1 MGRRALLLLAGAAS
15 AEAALIACAKDARP
29 PAAAAEPPRPAYAR
43 ALTEQLPTILK
54 DNGIPGAIVLIRSAE
69 KGDWTA
75 TFGVAQVGTNTPPSA
90 DDHVRIGSIT
100 KMMTATV
107 ILQLQQEGKLAIT
120 DTISRHLPGIPNG
133 DDITLHQ
140 LAEMRSGLYSYTSDP
155 AFAATLERHPETV
168 WTPQQLLDIAF
179 THPANFAPG
188 SQYEYNNTNYVLLG
202 LVIEKLTGMSASAA
216 FQSRI
221 FDPLGLRNTA
231 LPAAADSSLAAP
243 HPRGYMWGPNEAFEG
258 PLPDAQLKSAL
269 AGDVLPTD
277 HTDDN
282 PSWAWTAGA
291 VTSRAEDVADFTEAM
306 VSGSLLDD
314 TTRQWRQA
322 NLKPMNASAAGAA
335 ASLGFGTYGFGLERA
350 GPMYGHPGNMVGFS
364 GLAVHDPTARN
375 TVVVLATVYLTPQGD
390 APQNALFKPIFA
402 QLYPELDEQLR
413 GEGPADPS
421 TPARPENTS
430 TAPSGSGKPGG

>member
-1 MGRRALLLLAGAAS
+1 M
-15 AEAALIACAKDARP
+15 
-29 PAAAAEPPRPAYAR
+29 PA
-43 ALTEQLPTILK
+43 ILK
-54 DNGIPGAIVLIRSAE
+54 DNGIPGAIVLVRSPE

-75 TFGVAQVGTNTPPSA
+75 TFGVAGIGTDTPPSA

-120 DTISRHLPGIPNG
+120 DKIARYLAGVPNG
-133 DDITLHQ
+133 EDITLHQ

-168 WTPQQLLDIAF
+168 WAPQQLLDIAF
-179 THPANFAPG
+179 AHPPNFAPG

-216 FQSRI
+216 FQTRI

-231 LPAAADSSLAAP
+231 LPAATDSALTAP

-258 PLPDAQLKSAL
+258 PLPEAQLQSAL
-269 AGDVLPTD
+269 AGDLLPAD

-282 PSWAWTAGA
+282 PSWTWTAGA
-291 VTSRAEDVADFTEAM
+291 VISRAEDVADFTEAM
-306 VSGSLLDD
+306 VSGSLLDG
-314 TTRQWRQA
+314 TTRQWRLA

-335 ASLGFGTYGFGLERA
+335 AHLGFGTYGFGLERA

-375 TVVVLATVYLTPQGD
+375 TVVVLATVYLTPQGES
-390 APQNALFKPIFA
+390 PQNVLFKPIFA

-413 GEGPADPS
+413 GGGPVKPS
-421 TPARPENTS
+421 IPALPGTTS
-430 TAPSGSGKPGG
+430 TAPSVSREPGG